1 LANSFLGLFH
11 ELAKMQSKST
21 TGHQQTKSLVIGGTG
36 LVGGYIVEH
45 LVRNGE
51 RPLVLSRSSQQV
63 KPDVDWVRGN
73 LERPETLDCPTV
85 ETIYC
90 TANAVLLPAALPRF
104 FSPFLKRIVVF
115 SSTSV
120 MTKLDSEVTT
130 ERDIIRRLADAEETI
145 AAQCEQHNVGWTIL
159 RPTLIYAEGRDTN
172 ITPLSR
178 VIRKFRFMPLVGGGL
193 GLRQPVHAED
203 LAVGAIAAASSPA
216 AENNVYSLPGGETIT
231 YREMIGR
238 IFDGL
243 RMPRRAVSIPAA
255 LWRASFVVAKPLFPN
270 GNVAMGM
277 RMMKDMAFDSSAA
290 VRDFGWNPR
299 NFHPVFD

>member
-1 LANSFLGLFH
+1 VEAQF
-11 ELAKMQSKST
+11 E
-21 TGHQQTKSLVIGGTG
+21 TGRQQAKSLVIGGTG

-45 LVRNGE
+45 LVRRRQ
-51 RPLVLSRSSQQV
+51 RPFVLSRSPQLQGR
-63 KPDVDWVRGN
+63 PDVDWLQGY
-73 LERPETLDCPTV
+73 LERPETINCPSV
-85 ETIYC
+85 KIIYC
-90 TANAVLLPAALPRF
+90 TANAVLLADALPRF
-104 FSPFLKRIVVF
+104 FSPSLRRIVAF

-120 MTKLDSEVTT
+120 MTKVDSEVVA
-130 ERDIIRRLADAEETI
+130 ERDMIARLAEAEQKI
-145 AAQCEQHNVGWTIL
+145 ATQCEQHNVGWTIL

-270 GNVAMGM
+270 GNVAMGI